1 MTNFNIKIENIVAS
15 ATFGIRVPLEKMVEH
30 LEGTEYEPEQFPGLV
45 YRVKDPKA
53 AMLIFSSG
61 KIVCTGARNIAD
73 VKKAIEKVAMMIKTL
88 DLDVPKTY
96 KIQIENIV
104 ASAQIPARLDLDK
117 IAFELENSE
126 YEPNQFPGLVYRMKD
141 PKAAL
146 LLFGS
151 GKVICTGIRKIEDV
165 EYAMEFVFKKLKS
178 IDALKKQ
185 SIDAVKKKSIDAV
198 KKQ

>member
-15 ATFGIRVPLEKMVEH
+15 APLGVRVPLEKIIENI
-30 LEGTEYEPEQFPGLV
+30 EGTEYEPENFPGLV

-61 KIVCTGARNIAD
+61 KVICTGARSIAE
-73 VKKAIEKVAMMIKTL
+73 VRKAVEKVARMIRSLKI
-88 DLDVPKTY
+88 DVPKKY

-126 YEPNQFPGLVYRMKD
+126 YEPNQFPGLVFRMTD

-165 EYAMEFVFKKLKS
+165 EYALNFVFKKVKS
-178 IDALKKQ
+178 IDALKKP
-185 SIDAVKKKSIDAV
+185 SK
-198 KKQ
+198 

>member
-1 MTNFNIKIENIVAS
+1 MTKFNIKIENIVAS
-15 ATFGIRVPLEKMVEH
+15 VSLGVRIPLEKIVENI
-30 LEGTEYEPEQFPGLV
+30 EGTEYEPENFPGLV

-61 KIVCTGARNIAD
+61 KVVCTGARSIAE
-73 VKKAIEKVAMMIKTL
+73 VKKAVEKVAMMIRSLKI
-88 DLDVPKTY
+88 DVPKKY

-117 IAFELENSE
+117 IAFEVENSE
-126 YEPNQFPGLVYRMKD
+126 YEPNQFPGLVFRMKD

-165 EYAMEFVFKKLKS
+165 EYAMNFVFKKLKS
-178 IDALKKQ
+178 IDALKKP
-185 SIDAVKKKSIDAV
+185 SK
-198 KKQ
+198 